1 METLILFAL
10 VLGLLFV
17 GVPVGLSL
25 GLSSILYVA
34 LFTNE
39 SLSSVAISLFG
50 VGTHYTLVAIPFFI
64 LAYSF
69 MSTGGVAKR
78 LIRFAIASV
87 GHFQGGLAMA
97 SVLACMMFA
106 ALSGSSPATVV
117 AIGTIAI
124 AGMRQVGY
132 SKEFASGI
140 IANAGTLGILIPPSI
155 VMVVYAASVDVSV
168 GRMFLAGVI
177 PGIVAGLML
186 MVAIYVVARIKNLP
200 AEEWKGLNELL
211 SSGKDSFWGLFL
223 IIIIMGG
230 IYGGVFTPTEAA
242 AAAAVY
248 SAFVAIF
255 IYRDMGPFKNEPWIR
270 ETDTDDS
277 VTGFKATVYGVTFLL
292 VCLILSFFAL
302 SDVEGITLSLRFK
315 WSLIASIILMMLYL
329 VWRAQI
335 KNPARMILLIGR
347 GFSIWSR
354 NFVIMFKGLIP
365 ALGGQETKNVIL
377 DATKTTV
384 MLMFII
390 ANALLFAHVLA
401 AERIPQTITELMLG
415 AGFNWFTFLIAV
427 NILLLLGG
435 QFMEPSGLLLIVAPV
450 VFPIAIEL
458 GIDPIH
464 LGIIMVVNM
473 EIGMITP
480 PVGLNLF
487 VTSGITG
494 MSLAQVVKAAL
505 PFVAVL
511 FVFLILVTYV
521 PSLSTWL
528 PTMLMGPEII
538 SR

>member
-34 LFTNE
+34 LFTSE

-50 VGTHYTLVAIPFFI
+50 VGTHYTLLAIPFFI
-64 LAYSF
+64 LASSF

-97 SVLACMMFA
+97 SVLACMMFS

-186 MVAIYVVARIKNLP
+186 MVAIYIVARIKNLP

-255 IYRDMGPFKNEPWIR
+255 IYRDMGPFKNEPWIQ
-270 ETDTDDS
+270 ETDTVDS
-277 VTGFKATVYGVTFLL
+277 VIGFKATVYGVTFLL